1 MSLGQQIHLFQGPL
15 ILRHSCRLAYLQ
27 SPLVVDFGQHLKFA
41 PLFAPLQA
49 ASTAFA
55 SIVWHHKESGWR
67 YEAHPGGFAALG
79 TQVSKKLMCWH
90 WTSLRLLTIVR
101 MFFMCSCGTIR
112 TPLTN
117 RNLKSDKFSRRLS
130 ICWQASCRSS
140 SASSAS
146 FYAFF
151 CLKGVEVK
159 SPICS
164 TWLLFRFKRVEP
176 SVSPKLLWHSLSLSF
191 GKFERAVFGF
201 SVRILSEALMV
212 PSDFGLASEPT
223 PQCAHQHVAE
233 RPSEIGKKTANPDQ
247 VLASL
252 THAKANTPAKIN
264 KMG

>member
-146 FYAFF
+146 FYSFF
-151 CLKGVEVK
+151 YLKGVEVK
-159 SPICS
+159 YPICS
-164 TWLLFRFKRVEP
+164 TCLLFRFKRVEP
-176 SVSPKLLWHSLSLSF
+176 SSRPNFSGTPFHFHLENLRGACSDSLS
-191 GKFERAVFGF
+191 GF
-201 SVRILSEALMV
+201 SARRWWYLQTSGWLLSPHLSV
-212 PSDFGLASEPT
+212 PINMLQKDHQRLARRLLIPT
-223 PQCAHQHVAE
+223 KFWP
-233 RPSEIGKKTANPDQ
+233 
-247 VLASL
+247 L
-252 THAKANTPAKIN
+252 
-264 KMG
+264 